1 MIPLNFTILNAVGA
15 DNDIVRNVGR
25 AIAEQDDTRLFCAMT
40 FPEDHVGDALFAAGR
55 NAPVHGADPLVF

>member
-25 AIAEQDDTRLFCAMT
+25 AFAEQDDARFCGSGS
-40 FPEDHVGDALFAAGR
+40 FPEYYVGDTLFAAGR